1 MLHAW
6 AGELSVPIPRRNGP
20 ALIAHAGGN
29 STSQVQDAIAASADF
44 VEVDL
49 WVHRGRFEARHER
62 AVYPLPFWFE
72 KWYLRWAP
80 RRPFG
85 LAELFAETAGKTNVF
100 LDIKNGS
107 ATAASLLRRA
117 LDEAG
122 TDLRVAASSQFWY
135 ILRKVNE
142 LAPEVALFYSVD
154 VQSKLDLFL
163 SISERDVQPAGV
175 SCRHTLLTKE
185 KIELLHDRGAR
196 VVAWTVDDLDRAEQ
210 LAEWGVDGLTTH
222 RVADLH
228 QRLASAR

>member
-1 MLHAW
+1 
-6 AGELSVPIPRRNGP
+6 
-20 ALIAHAGGN
+20 
-29 STSQVQDAIAASADF
+29 
-44 VEVDL
+44 
-49 WVHRGRFEARHER
+49 
-62 AVYPLPFWFE
+62 
-72 KWYLRWAP
+72 
-80 RRPFG
+80 
-85 LAELFAETAGKTNVF
+85 LFAETAGKTNVF